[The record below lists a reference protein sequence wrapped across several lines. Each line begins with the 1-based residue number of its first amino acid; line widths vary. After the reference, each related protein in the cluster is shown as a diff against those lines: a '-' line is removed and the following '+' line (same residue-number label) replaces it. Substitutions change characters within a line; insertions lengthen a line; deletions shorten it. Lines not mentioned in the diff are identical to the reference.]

1 MNVEWKLSNLIARFH
16 EHGSFCGKVFSPKSY
31 FHEFKPV
38 RITNRKPE
46 LVSDMLTKS
55 NSNRALPISA
65 DAIKMTERSSN
76 PIWSASQYGLGASVS
91 PYMRTREMSVGW
103 VRNPDAGN
111 RGKSRGSG
119 AIIRFSRRRESDSL
133 RACHCPRTLTVFGL
147 PS

>member
-76 PIWSASQYGLGASVS
+76 PIWSAKQCSLGRAVSVN
-91 PYMRTREMSVGW
+91 E
-103 VRNPDAGN
+103 RNPDICAG
-111 RGKSRGSG
+111 
-119 AIIRFSRRRESDSL
+119 
-133 RACHCPRTLTVFGL
+133 
-147 PS
+147 